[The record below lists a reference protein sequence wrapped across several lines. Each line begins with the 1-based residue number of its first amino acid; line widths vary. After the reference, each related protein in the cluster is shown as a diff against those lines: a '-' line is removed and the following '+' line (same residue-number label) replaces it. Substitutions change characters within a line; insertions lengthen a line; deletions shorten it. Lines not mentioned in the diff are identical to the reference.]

1 MNNQHFYVVCFS
13 KAHFPELVF
22 GKIYKALEDEKGK
35 ASGLIRV
42 FDESEEDFL
51 YPQKWFKMIELS
63 QEMEEALTATG

>member
-13 KAHFPELVF
+13 KEYDPELVF
-22 GKIYKALEDEKGK
+22 RKIFKALEDKKGK
-35 ASGLIRV
+35 ESGLIRV

-63 QEMEEALTATG
+63 QEMEEALTAAG